1 MTFTR
6 HGLGIVLLG
15 VLAGIAATSTA
26 CAAAVPWRMDLRNSQ
41 LTFTPRLAGGEFECR
56 FERFETAMRFDPADL
71 AHSSLQVIVDLSSAR
86 TGDSDRDTALH
97 GVDFFAISRWPQA
110 RFASTRIRGLG
121 GNRYEATGKLTLR
134 DSTRDISLPFRFD
147 QTTPTSRTARL
158 TGATTLQRLQFGV
171 GQGEWRGTEW
181 LDDAV
186 RVEFSVALEAVR

>member
-1 MTFTR
+1 VNFTR

-15 VLAGIAATSTA
+15 VLAGVAATSTA
-26 CAAAVPWRMDLRNSQ
+26 CAAAVAWRMDLRNSQ
-41 LTFTPRLAGGEFECR
+41 LTFTPRLAGGEFEGR
-56 FERFETAMRFDPADL
+56 FERFETTVRFDPADL

-110 RFASTRIRGLG
+110 RFASTRIRALG

-134 DSTRDISLPFRFD
+134 DSTHDVSVPFRFD
-147 QTTPTSRTARL
+147 LAAPAGRTARL
-158 TGATTLQRLQFGV
+158 SGATTLKRLQFGV
-171 GQGEWRGTEW
+171 GQGEWRSTEW